1 MRKQLEQYDLIMGKN
16 MPNRLVRLEIH
27 NFRSL
32 ADVNIKLDTLNVL
45 FGPNGAGKSTF
56 LDTVW
61 FVRDCAI
68 HGVDAASSDRS
79 HGIGALWDGADEG
92 ANISI
97 KVENELAEY
106 EVLFGYS
113 SGRIEAFVGET
124 LYSKTSRRK
133 LIDRKIG
140 SDKVEFYHYASDDTV
155 VASLREPEKLA
166 LTRYVS
172 FEEKSREALE
182 IDGLLHFVHFHHSRE
197 ADLYRLKKLGSESN
211 YHTRLWERGQNLW
224 SVLRNL
230 HDKRGFDERYD
241 TIVDFM
247 RESFPTFKDL
257 FIEQTGPETVYGHFV
272 EKGLRSPIKASGVS
286 DGHLQML
293 LHLTALFAE
302 GKARDSLILFDEPEI
317 SLHPYALAIFAK
329 ATELAAREWNKQIII
344 ATHSPVLISQFDPE
358 NTLAAET
365 SESRK
370 TIMTRVSE
378 IDGIK
383 DLLEQYATGS
393 LYMAEMIAPQS
404 KTALEEKV
412 NE

>member
-1 MRKQLEQYDLIMGKN
+1 MGKN
-16 MPNRLVRLEIH
+16 MPNRLVRSEIK

-32 ADVNIKLDTLNVL
+32 ANVNIKMGSINVL

-68 HGVDAASSDRS
+68 RGVDAASSERS

-97 KVENELAEY
+97 KLETELAEY

-124 LYSKTSRRK
+124 LYSKTLHRN
-133 LIDRKIG
+133 LIDRKVS
-140 SDKVEFYHYASDDTV
+140 SDKTEFYHYATQDTV

-166 LTRYVS
+166 LTRYVA
-172 FEEKSREALE
+172 FEDKSREALE
-182 IDGLLHFVHFHHSRE
+182 VDGLLHFVHFYHSRA

-211 YHTRLWERGQNLW
+211 YHTWLWERGQNLW

-230 HDKRGFDERYD
+230 HDRRGIDERYD

-247 RESFPTFKDL
+247 QESFPAFKDL
-257 FIEQTGPETVYGHFV
+257 LIEQTGPETVYGHFV
-272 EKGLRSPIKASGVS
+272 EEGLHNPIKASGIS

-302 GKARDSLILFDEPEI
+302 GRARDSLILFDEPEI
-317 SLHPYALAIFAK
+317 SLHPYALAVLAK
-329 ATELAAREWNKQIII
+329 AMKLAALEWNKQIII
-344 ATHSPVLISQFDPE
+344 ATHSPVLISQFNPE
-358 NTLAAET
+358 SIFAAEIN
-365 SESRK
+365 ESRQ

-378 IDGIK
+378 IPGIN
-383 DLLEQYATGS
+383 DLLEEYATGS

-404 KTALEEKV
+404 KASSESKV
-412 NE
+412 HCHF